1 MFYFGKFKKYYKD
14 FLVQLIEGNVDFNKY
29 PYSTIQ
35 DKEFYHCS
43 EDEISELKKELIPL
57 LEKAEAEGKIFVNP
71 YYYFHH
77 YTPEKGAGGKNF
89 VKYCCN
95 QSGILMKLFDL
106 LDWYPN
112 KFGVYEL
119 VFSNGLLVKDLEL
132 YSYIKYASEVE
143 GFNYKIFIELR
154 NNSDCNW
161 PIRKKVQLN
170 NIAKKILGNGTIF
183 NPDDKN
189 ISDEQKVSS
198 DYNLYNKSIEPKFI
212 FKK

>member
-1 MFYFGKFKKYYKD
+1 M
-14 FLVQLIEGNVDFNKY
+14 
-29 PYSTIQ
+29 
-35 DKEFYHCS
+35 
-43 EDEISELKKELIPL
+43 
-57 LEKAEAEGKIFVNP
+57 
-71 YYYFHH
+71 
-77 YTPEKGAGGKNF
+77 
-89 VKYCCN
+89 
-95 QSGILMKLFDL
+95 
-106 LDWYPN
+106 
-112 KFGVYEL
+112 
-119 VFSNGLLVKDLEL
+119 VKDLEL

-143 GFNYKIFIELR
+143 GFDYKIFIELR